1 MVLRK
6 KRPRRFLAGTFIVL
20 GVLVM
25 LFAPQS
31 PGGWIGW
38 ILLGAGVVLE
48 VIGIALERKA

>member
-31 PGGWIGW
+31 QGGWV
-38 ILLGAGVVLE
+38 LLAAGVVLE
-48 VIGIALERKA
+48 VIGIALERQG